1 MSRLS
6 AGVEYG
12 LVAQLTKKNKNNKKK
27 APPVMLPNSWADRQ
41 IKCGCKYSHVS
52 ELRQI
57 YSKSEQHN
65 SFSVAQKAG
74 IFPTA
79 TYA

>member
-1 MSRLS
+1 
-6 AGVEYG
+6 
-12 LVAQLTKKNKNNKKK
+12 
-27 APPVMLPNSWADRQ
+27 MLPNSWADRQ

-79 TYA
+79 TYAWLEHL